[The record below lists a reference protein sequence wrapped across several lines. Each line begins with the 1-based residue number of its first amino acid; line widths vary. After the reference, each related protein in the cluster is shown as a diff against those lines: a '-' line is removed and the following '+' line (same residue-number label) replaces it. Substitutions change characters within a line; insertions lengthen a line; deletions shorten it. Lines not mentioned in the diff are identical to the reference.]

1 MAAGGNGSSGKKK
14 GKKQQQ
20 QQVEEEAAAGGG
32 SANTLA
38 QPSASQQLFG
48 KWTGKTPV
56 TLLNEHVQRNAGW
69 QRPDY
74 NMRGSSSGSGFH
86 CVVRMTKIDAKS
98 SSSKAGPSTET
109 VAFEPTETK
118 SRPLR
123 HPTALEARHT
133 AATYALHRLRSATSM
148 HLMLPPVFRTYW
160 LELEDQR
167 KELQLTKKKKDAND
181 MGDWKY
187 AADPF
192 AAKAARTRE
201 REVKEEERTRTKER
215 ERRAVALGRSEDLMR
230 PGMRRRWEELAE
242 VHMSEDNRQA
252 VEAVVRTWTRSW
264 ALDEEEGERE
274 ETNNEKE
281 EPGARNKLL
290 ALGFRRAHV
299 AEALTHAGTMQ
310 EALDWLCVHI
320 PEDDLPD
327 QVLRRSYRAAPAIVA
342 PAVDADGSTHRER
355 TAAAVGAAAKRL
367 ARSGFAESVCRGA
380 VAECLAHAPTV
391 AAAEALAAF
400 RLHRQLCGRAAEPG
414 TAADNAQL
422 REAVAEEI
430 EALEAIYAGEVRVER
445 LPDNEVHRVSVALRP
460 EITGVDGA
468 EDGDAVRVPTDARLE
483 FWFPPRLDYPHT
495 QTPAITVASTQL
507 PAYLKQH
514 VARKLDALVKCD
526 GLPVMFEAVSAV
538 DSALQMWLATPP
550 LLAELHPR
558 KTKLPAQPQQPK
570 QQSSSRPVST
580 RYQPVLPPSPGSVLT
595 PPDTPAYRA
604 LQQER
609 AQLPAARMEHQIAEL
624 VASNT
629 CTVIAGAT
637 GCGKTTQVPQ
647 FILDHGLRQGRHV
660 SIICTQPRRIS
671 AVGVATR
678 VAAERG
684 ESGGEICGGI
694 VGYAVRGETRRSAAT
709 RLLFCTTG
717 VLLQMLRD
725 AGGLDGVTHVV
736 CDEVHERSVDSDLA
750 LALLRAAVQGNRNS
764 SLRVV
769 LMSATAQG
777 DSFAR
782 YFGARTPVVS
792 IPGRTF
798 PVADMYLEDFMQEVG
813 GSKPASGSAS
823 ALSIDYAMA
832 CRVVE
837 HIHASAPLERA
848 VLVFMPGAA
857 EIRSCIGALSRSACA
872 DALHVLPLHSALA
885 AGEQRRVF
893 GAPPRGLRKVV
904 VATNVAETGIT
915 VADIGFVVD
924 AGRARVVRFDHRT
937 RIARLTT
944 VFCSQA
950 AATQRRGRAGRVR
963 EGVCYRLYTRETE
976 QQMMPP
982 HEDPEIR
989 RAPLEQ
995 ACLRAKAVG
1004 YDDAAA
1010 LLAQMLD
1017 PPESAAIDSAQ
1028 TLLVAVG
1035 ACDAPQ
1041 GQLTALGR
1049 LMAQLPLDLRLAKML
1064 VVGALLGALD
1074 AALPL
1079 VALMSL
1085 DRPLVASGS
1094 MSTTASPSQDSKDLR
1109 THCAPP
1115 LARSDWIADLAVYL
1129 RCASSNSKG
1138 DGSSSRS
1145 ANLPPG
1151 VSSAAIREVKRS
1163 IKTLHQ
1169 CIEQTGLVS
1178 AKRNQM
1184 QRPNRSVFSGLD
1196 DIMVLKAI
1204 ILAALSPNIARVRL
1218 PPQKYQ
1224 EMISGTVGVAH
1235 QARELAFYAPADPFA
1250 HVSSGTASAGVWATH
1265 DKRTDQRLFIHPQ
1278 STMFAEPKYPVPFIT
1293 YLSLSSVESA
1303 PTRAGIGSSSSSS
1316 KVYVRDVTVPGIY
1329 ALLLLGPPL
1338 TVDHDNKV
1346 VSIGGSGALAVR
1358 AWPRIAVLVNR
1369 LRKLMDE
1376 LLRRKLDDP
1385 ESVALE
1391 SHPVIGA
1398 VLQLIRS
1405 DGQ

>member
-1 MAAGGNGSSGKKK
+1 
-14 GKKQQQ
+14 
-20 QQVEEEAAAGGG
+20 
-32 SANTLA
+32 
-38 QPSASQQLFG
+38 
-48 KWTGKTPV
+48 
-56 TLLNEHVQRNAGW
+56 
-69 QRPDY
+69 
-74 NMRGSSSGSGFH
+74 
-86 CVVRMTKIDAKS
+86 
-98 SSSKAGPSTET
+98 
-109 VAFEPTETK
+109 
-118 SRPLR
+118 
-123 HPTALEARHT
+123 
-133 AATYALHRLRSATSM
+133 
-148 HLMLPPVFRTYW
+148 
-160 LELEDQR
+160 
-167 KELQLTKKKKDAND
+167 
-181 MGDWKY
+181 
-187 AADPF
+187 
-192 AAKAARTRE
+192 
-201 REVKEEERTRTKER
+201 
-215 ERRAVALGRSEDLMR
+215 
-230 PGMRRRWEELAE
+230 
-242 VHMSEDNRQA
+242 MSENNRQT
-252 VEAVVRTWTRSW
+252 VEAVVRMWTRSW
-264 ALDEEEGERE
+264 ALDEGEEGEKQKEKTGTIKE
-274 ETNNEKE
+274 EEE

-327 QVLRRSYRAAPAIVA
+327 QVLRRSYRAAPAVVA
-342 PAVDADGSTHRER
+342 PSAPDADGSADGER

-367 ARSGFAESVCRGA
+367 ARSGFAESACKEA
-380 VAECLAHAPTV
+380 VAECLALAPTA
-391 AAAEALAAF
+391 AAAEAMAAF
-400 RLHRQLCGRAAEPG
+400 RLHRQLCGRAAESG
-414 TAADNAQL
+414 TAAESAQL

-430 EALEAIYAGEVRVER
+430 EALEAIYAGEDRVER
-445 LPDNEVHRVSVALRP
+445 LSGNEVHRVSVALRP
-460 EITGVDGA
+460 ETSGADGGNG
-468 EDGDAVRVPTDARLE
+468 GDAVRVPTDARLE

-495 QTPAITVASTQL
+495 QTPAITVASAQL

-538 DSALQMWLATPP
+538 DSALQTWLSAPP
-550 LLAELHPR
+550 LLAELYPR
-558 KTKLPAQPQQPK
+558 KTKLPAQPQQQPK
-570 QQSSSRPVST
+570 QQASSRST
-580 RYQPVLPPSPGSVLT
+580 PARRQPAPPPSPASVLP

-604 LQQER
+604 LQRER
-609 AQLPAARMEHQIAEL
+609 AQLPAARMERQIAEL
-624 VASNT
+624 VAGNT

-684 ESGGEICGGI
+684 DSGGECGGA

-725 AGGLDGVTHVV
+725 ARGLDGVTHVV

-750 LALLRAAVQGNRNS
+750 LALLRAAVQGNRS
-764 SLRVV
+764 GLRVV

-782 YFGARTPVVS
+782 YFGASTPVVA

-798 PVADMYLEDFMQEVG
+798 PVADVYLEDFAQEAG
-813 GSKPASGSAS
+813 GSKPGSGSAS

-857 EIRSCIGALSRSACA
+857 EIRSCIGALSRSNCA

-893 GAPPRGLRKVV
+893 GAPPRGMRKVV

-937 RIARLTT
+937 RIARLVT

-976 QQMMPP
+976 QQLMPP

-1004 YDDAAA
+1004 YSDAAA

-1017 PPESAAIDSAQ
+1017 PPESAAVDSAQ

-1035 ACDAPQ
+1035 ACDAPR

-1094 MSTTASPSQDSKDLR
+1094 MSATASLSRDSNDLR

-1129 RCASSNSKG
+1129 SCASSNSKG
-1138 DGSSSRS
+1138 DGSSNGST
-1145 ANLPPG
+1145 NLPPG
-1151 VSSAAIREVKRS
+1151 VSAAAMREVKRS
-1163 IKTLHQ
+1163 IRTLRQ
-1169 CIEQTGLVS
+1169 SIEQTGLVS
-1178 AKRNQM
+1178 AKKNQM
-1184 QRPNRSVFSGLD
+1184 HRPNHSISSGLD

-1224 EMISGTVGVAH
+1224 EMITGTVGVAH

-1250 HVSSGTASAGVWATH
+1250 HVSSGAASAGVWATH

-1303 PTRAGIGSSSSSS
+1303 PTCANNGSGSTSN
-1316 KVYVRDVTVPGIY
+1316 KVYIRDVTVPGIY

-1338 TVDHDNKV
+1338 TVDHDNRV

-1385 ESVALE
+1385 GSVSLE

-1405 DGQ
+1405 DGQQLQV